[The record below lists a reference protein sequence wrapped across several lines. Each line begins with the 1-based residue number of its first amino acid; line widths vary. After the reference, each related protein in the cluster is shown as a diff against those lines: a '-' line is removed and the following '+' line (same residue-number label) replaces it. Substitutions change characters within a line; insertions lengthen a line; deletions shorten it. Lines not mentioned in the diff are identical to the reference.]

1 MRKAEIARRI
11 AEATGLT
18 QVKADDVVDAILD
31 EIKVALQRGD
41 AVTLRR
47 FGSFAVRDKGA
58 RLGRNPKTGQS
69 AAIVARR
76 SRGAVSSRESVQGG
90 PAGAFERVCAAAH
103 ICSNAPAGPRRRC
116 EALLLSGLRPS
127 SKCYP
132 DTAPG
137 QQSWHTPADEEVRA
151 RTGRCLMPET
161 TR

>member
-1 MRKAEIARRI
+1 MRKADIARRV

-69 AAIVARR
+69 AATLSRR
-76 SRGAVSSRESVQGG
+76 VVRFQAGEPFKAAVQD
-90 PAGAFERVCAAAH
+90 
-103 ICSNAPAGPRRRC
+103 APA
-116 EALLLSGLRPS
+116 E
-127 SKCYP
+127 
-132 DTAPG
+132 
-137 QQSWHTPADEEVRA
+137 PAQ
-151 RTGRCLMPET
+151 PEC
-161 TR
+161 